1 MRAAIII
8 RSLLF
13 SFVLLAFSHGALAQ
27 IGISVGFGPPLLPIY
42 EQPIC
47 PADGYLWAPGYW
59 GYDYAGGY
67 YWVPGTWVFAPQAG
81 YLWTP
86 GYWGWG
92 GNGYYFNQ
100 GYWGPTVGYYGGINY
115 GYGYGGVGYEGGRWE
130 GNHFAYNTSVSR
142 VNTAVIHNT
151 YNAPV
156 TNASENHVSYNGG
169 SGGVE
174 ARPTA
179 QQESFAKQQHMG
191 PVTAQTQH
199 MQEARNN
206 PELRASVNQGK
217 PPIAA
222 TAKPA
227 DFKTG
232 VVGSRKAGGE
242 YKAPLP
248 DAANVNVART
258 RNEARP
264 GTENRPENTIEPS
277 PNTINHASELQ
288 AHKFTLPNTGSA
300 ATDKTYQ
307 QQQDK
312 LAAQEA
318 QDHWKLQQQQ
328 EEEHQQATQK
338 NYNESQKQQ
347 MEQRHAQQAQQLEQ
361 QHATQHQQ
369 MEQRQA
375 PQTAPKQ
382 QSNPQGGKPH

>member
-1 MRAAIII
+1 
-8 RSLLF
+8 
-13 SFVLLAFSHGALAQ
+13 
-27 IGISVGFGPPLLPIY
+27 
-42 EQPIC
+42 
-47 PADGYLWAPGYW
+47 
-59 GYDYAGGY
+59 
-67 YWVPGTWVFAPQAG
+67 
-81 YLWTP
+81 
-86 GYWGWG
+86 
-92 GNGYYFNQ
+92 
-100 GYWGPTVGYYGGINY
+100 
-115 GYGYGGVGYEGGRWE
+115 
-130 GNHFAYNTSVSR
+130 
-142 VNTAVIHNT
+142 
-151 YNAPV
+151 
-156 TNASENHVSYNGG
+156 
-169 SGGVE
+169 
-174 ARPTA
+174 
-179 QQESFAKQQHMG
+179 
-191 PVTAQTQH
+191 

-232 VVGSRKAGGE
+232 VVGSRQAGDE

-258 RNEARP
+258 RNEGRP

-375 PQTAPKQ
+375 PQTAPKP